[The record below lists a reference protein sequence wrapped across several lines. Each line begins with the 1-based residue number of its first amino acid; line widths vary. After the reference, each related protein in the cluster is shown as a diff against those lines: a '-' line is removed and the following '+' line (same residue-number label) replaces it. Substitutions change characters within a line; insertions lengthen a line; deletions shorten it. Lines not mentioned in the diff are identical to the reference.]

1 MLCPCCKNPFNKLQP
16 WMVGRYKCGRVHI
29 FKLEHEGSSR
39 VLVVESDPPDMCGCQ
54 KGDRYPVPEGE
65 VL

>member
-1 MLCPCCKNPFNKLQP
+1 
-16 WMVGRYKCGRVHI
+16 MVGRYKCGRVHI